1 MTRALWPSNAV
12 QAEATLESK
21 DDRGEGLDLELRL
34 LRDQRGDDVRTQLR
48 VVAPEGAT
56 GSVYEVFSRGGKS
69 LERKVYLAPVRRTR
83 DLLGVRRTDS
93 FIGSE
98 FTYED
103 LEIAAPRESEWRHAE
118 AFEEGGR
125 ALERVTSAP
134 YSVYARVETVLDAK
148 TALPL
153 RVRFYD
159 RDGALYK
166 VETFSEVQTVDG
178 HPLPTRIEM
187 DDVQTGAKSVLHL
200 RNVRLGQ
207 AIDEKLFSE
216 SPLRAPAVR

>member
-21 DDRGEGLDLELRL
+21 DDRGEGLDMELRL
-34 LRDQRGDDVRTQLR
+34 VRDQRGEDVRAQLR
-48 VVAPEGAT
+48 VVAPEGAA
-56 GSVYEVFSRGGKS
+56 GSVYEVLSRAGKP
-69 LERKVYLAPVRRTR
+69 LERKVYLAPLRRTR

-93 FIGSE
+93 FMGSE

-103 LEIAAPRESEWRHAE
+103 LEIAAPRESEWRQAE
-118 AFEEGGR
+118 PFEEGGR
-125 ALERVTSAP
+125 ALVRVSSAP
-134 YSVYARVETVLDAK
+134 YSYYERVETVLDAK
-148 TALPL
+148 TALPV

-166 VETFSEVQTVDG
+166 VETFGEMQTVDG

-187 DDVQTGAKSVLHL
+187 DDVQTNAKSVLHL
-200 RNVRLGQ
+200 RNIRLGQ
-207 AIDEKLFSE
+207 AVDEKLFSE
-216 SPLRAPAVR
+216 SPLRRPAAR